1 MPLKLHL
8 FLLLAG
14 LSVTSS
20 SGAPAK
26 EVKLDDLLNVQRQV
40 QAQFERARQAIVTVQ
55 CGGGTGSGVI
65 VSPSGLILTAAH
77 VTDGGKKKANI
88 VLHDGRTVEA
98 TSLGVDTA
106 TDAGMLQLPPPAK
119 AWPYAALARDVREL
133 KVGQWCFAIGNPG
146 GWDAARG
153 PVLRTGKVVK
163 ISANTLQSDCVLMG
177 GDSGGGLFNLNG
189 EVIGIH
195 SRIWTG
201 RDQNLHVSL
210 APFLRSWDA
219 MKKGESITLW
229 EQGNGGWIG
238 LYTEGT
244 EAGLTVRQVAPDS
257 PAAKAGLKEGDLILQ
272 VNNKKMAVRS
282 EFRDAIRAR
291 RTGELVTLKIK
302 SGTVERLLEVKLGR
316 QPQE

>member
-8 FLLLAG
+8 CLLLAC
-14 LSVTSS
+14 LSVSS
-20 SGAPAK
+20 SRAWAK
-26 EVKLDDLLNVQRQV
+26 EFRLEDLLAVQQQV
-40 QAQFERARQAIVTVQ
+40 QTQFDRARQAVVTVQ

-77 VTDGGKKKANI
+77 VTEGGKKKANI

-119 AWPYAALARDVREL
+119 AWPYASLARDVREL
-133 KVGQWCFAIGNPG
+133 NVGQWCFAIGNPG

-153 PVLRTGKVVK
+153 PVLRIGKLVK
-163 ISANTLQSDCVLMG
+163 IAPNTLQSDCVLMG

-201 RDQNLHVSL
+201 RDQNLHVSM
-210 APFLRSWDA
+210 APFLRSWDS
-219 MKKGESITLW
+219 MKKGETITLW

-238 LYTEGT
+238 VYTEGT
-244 EAGLTVRQVAPDS
+244 DTGLAVRKIAPDS
-257 PAAKAGLKEGDLILQ
+257 PAVKAGLKEGDVILS
-272 VNNKKMAVRS
+272 VNNKKMAARS
-282 EFRDAIRAR
+282 ELRDAIRAR
-291 RTGELVTLKIK
+291 RTGELVTLKVK
-302 SGTVERLLEVKLGR
+302 SGGLDRLVEVKLGKR
-316 QPQE
+316 PQE